1 MASVVAVIGLSQS
14 GLALLCF
21 CHVVMAVPNATNFE
35 SPTLSNDPRLNPSVG
50 NGYLATT
57 VYSDTVY
64 VSGIYN
70 GRSTET
76 PSHRARIP
84 SASAI
89 VLRTNLSYNEATNEM
104 FSLNVE
110 QGVFYY
116 RLVAGNFTLEQ
127 RIYAHRVYEHILVTE
142 VTYRNMLRDSVSLNL
157 TNNLGPPSA
166 DIEFKRVNL
175 SRSSVENPKVKAMAG
190 YIKITEEP
198 GSAKLGVAV
207 VWGDI
212 PSLVVIQPSPKTQT
226 LYFVTAV
233 ATSLDAKDFV
243 TSAHEAYKEAM
254 QRPEMLLG
262 SHVKAWKQLWDA
274 GRIEVEGN
282 LTLAQTVSGSLYYTL
297 SSLRTSRVFG
307 LSPGGLATDG
317 YDGHVFWDQETWMFP
332 PLVLLHQD
340 LARTCL
346 AYRFDRLQAA
356 IDKAK
361 NYGFKGAMFPWESAL
376 TGAEVCPGEIYSD
389 YEQHIVGDIALAVKQ
404 QWLAS
409 GDRKWLENEAG
420 PLIKATAEFWV
431 SRAVYNDSKKAYVI
445 CKVMPPDEDAEVVNN
460 SAYTNTIA
468 KLNLQFAYEV
478 LPNAS
483 ERWKTIAENMYI
495 PFDVTNAFHPE
506 YDGYNGGE
514 VKQADVIL
522 LGFPLM
528 VNMSLNIRRND
539 LKFYE
544 PRTNPRGPAM
554 TKSMFAIGWLEVG
567 DNARADKSFNQSFVN
582 AKAPF
587 MVWTENADGSGAVN
601 FITGAG
607 GFLQS
612 LLFGYGGLRIHGNS
626 KLLFNPRLPSGAT
639 LVRFIGV
646 DYHGNSIDFAITGS
660 ECEIIVQ
667 SRMQS
672 APFLQLVI
680 VRTGNKYPLEVGFPV
695 DFSNELVIIEI
706 ANDFAN
712 I

>member
-1 MASVVAVIGLSQS
+1 MASVVAVIGLSQW

-89 VLRTNLSYNEATNEM
+89 VLRTNLSYNEGINEM

-127 RIYAHRVYEHILVTE
+127 RIYAHRVHEHILVTE
-142 VTYRNMLRDSVSLNL
+142 VTYKNMLRDSVSLNL

-198 GSAKLGVAV
+198 GSAKLGVAE
-207 VWGDI
+207 VWCDI
-212 PSLVVIQPSPKTQT
+212 PSLVEIQPSPKTQT
-226 LYFVTAV
+226 LYFVTAI

-297 SSLRTSRVFG
+297 R
-307 LSPGGLATDG
+307 
-317 YDGHVFWDQETWMFP
+317 
-332 PLVLLHQD
+332 
-340 LARTCL
+340 
-346 AYRFDRLQAA
+346 
-356 IDKAK
+356 
-361 NYGFKGAMFPWESAL
+361 
-376 TGAEVCPGEIYSD
+376 
-389 YEQHIVGDIALAVKQ
+389 
-404 QWLAS
+404 
-409 GDRKWLENEAG
+409 
-420 PLIKATAEFWV
+420 
-431 SRAVYNDSKKAYVI
+431 
-445 CKVMPPDEDAEVVNN
+445 
-460 SAYTNTIA
+460 
-468 KLNLQFAYEV
+468 
-478 LPNAS
+478 
-483 ERWKTIAENMYI
+483 
-495 PFDVTNAFHPE
+495 
-506 YDGYNGGE
+506 
-514 VKQADVIL
+514 
-522 LGFPLM
+522 
-528 VNMSLNIRRND
+528 
-539 LKFYE
+539 
-544 PRTNPRGPAM
+544 
-554 TKSMFAIGWLEVG
+554 
-567 DNARADKSFNQSFVN
+567 
-582 AKAPF
+582 
-587 MVWTENADGSGAVN
+587 
-601 FITGAG
+601 
-607 GFLQS
+607 
-612 LLFGYGGLRIHGNS
+612 
-626 KLLFNPRLPSGAT
+626 
-639 LVRFIGV
+639 
-646 DYHGNSIDFAITGS
+646 
-660 ECEIIVQ
+660 
-667 SRMQS
+667 
-672 APFLQLVI
+672 
-680 VRTGNKYPLEVGFPV
+680 
-695 DFSNELVIIEI
+695 
-706 ANDFAN
+706 
-712 I
+712 